1 MIMKSVM
8 KIKQFKTI
16 QKGDSIK
23 FKCLGNQAF
32 GKCKIQNGEN
42 FCIIND
48 KGEIMNGRDE
58 VSDGVTSLCSR
69 LTLKNTIPERC
80 LVTITDLTEDDTGD
94 WSCELDDVA
103 SHPMHLKVNLE
114 LAVTNQK
121 MAGSGTSLAVIG
133 PQIFVQ
139 SKFALYT
146 FIVGMY
152 IVAIAL

>member
-1 MIMKSVM
+1 M

-94 WSCELDDVA
+94 WSCELDNVRET
-103 SHPMHLKVNLE
+103 MNVKVNPV
-114 LAVTNQK
+114 LAEDNPEFVGT
-121 MAGSGTSLAVIG
+121 GTSSTVMG
-133 PQIFVQ
+133 PYNFAQ
-139 SKFALYT
+139 SKFTLFILIVTT
-146 FIVGMY
+146 F
-152 IVAIAL
+152 LLLP